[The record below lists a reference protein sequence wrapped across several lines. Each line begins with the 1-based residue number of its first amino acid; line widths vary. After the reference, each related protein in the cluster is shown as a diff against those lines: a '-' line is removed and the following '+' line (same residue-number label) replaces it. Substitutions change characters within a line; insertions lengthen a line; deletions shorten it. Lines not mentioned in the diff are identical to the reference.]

1 MSVMLQ
7 FRHVTML
14 VSSVVLLQQMQEVV
28 HFKSTP
34 RHWPL
39 IMLSCNSG
47 VARLMIGISSISVIL
62 VNSLV
67 LSNLESSK
75 TLILQFWIWFT
86 NMDLSVVSFHRTSLT
101 ATVSSATIESVFYL
115 VLSPSP
121 WIIGCDFNFEMNSF
135 IYMYVCIQSLF
146 DSVKPV
152 VKGIIILELKI
163 QSVEIFTF
171 FDMVYS
177 SL

>member
-1 MSVMLQ
+1 MLQ
-7 FRHVTML
+7 FRHVTL
-14 VSSVVLLQQMQEVV
+14 LVSSFVSSVVLLEQMQVVV

-47 VARLMIGISSISVIL
+47 VAKLMIGISSISVIL

-67 LSNLESSK
+67 LRNLESSK

-86 NMDLSVVSFHRTSLT
+86 NMDLSVVSSHKTSFT
-101 ATVSSATIESVFYL
+101 ATVSSATIESVLYL
-115 VLSPSP
+115 VLSPWS
-121 WIIGCDFNFEMNSF
+121 IGYDFNFKINSF
-135 IYMYVCIQSLF
+135 IYVCIQSLF

-152 VKGIIILELKI
+152 VNLWRFLLSLIWCILHFKSWNSLL
-163 QSVEIFTF
+163 
-171 FDMVYS
+171 YS
-177 SL
+177 

>member
-67 LSNLESSK
+67 LSNLEPSK

-86 NMDLSVVSFHRTSLT
+86 NMDLSVVSFHRTSFR

-115 VLSPSP
+115 VLSPWS
-121 WIIGCDFNFEMNSF
+121 IGCDFNFEMNSF

-152 VKGIIILELKI
+152 VEGIIILELKI
-163 QSVEIFTF
+163 QSVEIFAF
-171 FDMVYS
+171 FHMVYS